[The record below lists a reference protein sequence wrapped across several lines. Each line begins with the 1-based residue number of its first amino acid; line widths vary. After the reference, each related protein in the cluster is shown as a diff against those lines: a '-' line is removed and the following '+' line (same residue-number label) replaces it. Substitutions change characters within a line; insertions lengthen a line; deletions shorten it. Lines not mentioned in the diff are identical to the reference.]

1 MDISSLIEESDSR
14 FRVSSKLYTSA
25 EIFENEMEM
34 IFGKTWVYL
43 AHESQLPDP
52 GDYITTTI
60 GIQPVIVSRLEDGTV
75 GVVLNRCAHRGA
87 VVCRE
92 SIGHADT
99 FRCPYH
105 AWVYANDG
113 RLVAPAQRTGYP
125 DDFLSWGLGLA
136 KLPKVESYR
145 GLIFASASSDVE
157 PLETRLRHIKR
168 YIDSWDDRSPNGST
182 SVFSAAQ
189 KYVYPGNWKFQMENG
204 VDGYHGNYVHESF
217 AKLLDRSGE
226 LSLGSLTRS
235 RNQVG
240 ALNFSRGFPYGDGLL
255 ERSEGMLGTF
265 DSSRYPQYREQL
277 RKSYGE
283 ERAKDIVVQRNIFIF
298 PNLYLFE
305 SHIRVI
311 RPLKY
316 DSSIVEVYPTVLGG
330 ATDELNKARLREH
343 ERFFGPASFGATDD
357 MEMFVSAQSGARADY
372 AEAWFDMSRGLHRE
386 RLDDSG
392 ATVGHSTDEVP
403 QRAAYRQW
411 AYYMAQGGHNK
422 GSEINKKGV
431 AS

>member
-1 MDISSLIEESDSR
+1 MDVSNLVEESNGR
-14 FRVSSKLYTSA
+14 FRVSSKLYSSP
-25 EIFENEMEM
+25 EIFDQEMRD
-34 IFGKTWVYL
+34 IFGSTWVYL
-43 AHESQLPDP
+43 AHESQIPDS

-60 GIQPVIVSRLEDGTV
+60 GIQPVIVTRLEDQSIAV
-75 GVVLNRCAHRGA
+75 LLNRCAHRGA

-92 SIGHADT
+92 GRGHADT

-125 DDFLSWGLGLA
+125 EEFQSWNLNLDRV
-136 KLPKVESYR
+136 PRVETYR
-145 GLIFASASSDVE
+145 GLIFASISSDVE
-157 PLETRLRHIKR
+157 PLSQRLRHIKR
-168 YIDSWDDRSPNGST
+168 YIDAWDDRSPNGHT
-182 SVFSAAQ
+182 SVFSAVQ
-189 KYVYPGNWKFQMENG
+189 EYVFPGNWKFQMENG

-235 RNQVG
+235 RNQLG
-240 ALNFSRGFPYGDGLL
+240 SLNFSKGFPYGDGLL

-265 DSSRYPQYREQL
+265 DSSRYPKYREQL
-277 RKSYGE
+277 KDAFGE
-283 ERAKDIVVQRNIFIF
+283 ERARDIVIQRNIFIF

-311 RPLKY
+311 RPLKH
-316 DSSIVEVYPTVLGG
+316 DSSVVEVYPTILGG
-330 ATDELNKARLREH
+330 ADQEVNSARLREH

-357 MEMFVSAQSGARADY
+357 IEMFVSAQSGARADY
-372 AEAWFDMSRGLHRE
+372 FEAWFDMSRGLYRE
-386 RLDDSG
+386 KLNEDGSR
-392 ATVGHSTDEVP
+392 VGHSTDEVP
-403 QRAAYRQW
+403 QRSAYRQW
-411 AYYMAQGGHNK
+411 LACMTRELNRK
-422 GSEINKKGV
+422 GIDKRGV